1 MFAGLL
7 EGGSLDR
14 AAACALMQRV
24 MAGEVS
30 PVQLAAVLMVL
41 RTRGETV
48 DELTGFAE
56 AMRAAAVTVPAG
68 RDGLV
73 DTCGTGGDGSGTF
86 NISTATALVAAAMG
100 IPVAKHGNRA
110 VSSRCGSA
118 DVLEE
123 LGVALVADPD
133 RVGAMIR
140 DVGIGF
146 MFAPVL
152 HPAMKHAMPVRR
164 ELGVRTAFNLLG
176 PLTNPAGARR
186 QLLGV
191 YDPALCAPL
200 ARVLGNL
207 GSEHAFVV
215 HGAGGLDEV
224 SPCGETLVAELRD
237 GEVTTFTFSPEQA
250 GIERCRLAELAG
262 GSSADN
268 AGIILEILAGRGG
281 PPADAVALNAGF
293 AAVASGQVA
302 SVKDGVG
309 LAREVL
315 DDGRAA
321 ALLARLVESS
331 RAAAREES

>member
-14 AAACALMQRV
+14 TAARALMQRI
-24 MAGEVS
+24 MDGEVS

-68 RDGLV
+68 EGGLV

-86 NISTATALVAAAMG
+86 NISTATALVAAAMD

-110 VSSRCGSA
+110 VSSRSGSA

-123 LGVALVADPD
+123 LGVALVADPLQ
-133 RVGAMIR
+133 VAAMIR
-140 DVGIGF
+140 EVGIGF
-146 MFAPVL
+146 MFAPLL

-164 ELGVRTAFNLLG
+164 ELGVRTVFNLLG

-191 YDPALCAPL
+191 YAPSLCAPL
-200 ARVLGNL
+200 AQVLGNL

-215 HGAGGLDEV
+215 HGEGGLDEV
-224 SPCGETLVAELRD
+224 SPCGRTLVAELRA
-237 GEVTTFTFSPEQA
+237 GEVNTFTFTPEEA
-250 GIERCRLAELAG
+250 GIERCRPTDLAG
-262 GSSADN
+262 GTPAEN
-268 AGIILEILAGRGG
+268 AEIIRGILAGRTG

-293 AAVASGQVA
+293 AAVVAGQAATVGEGVA
-302 SVKDGVG
+302 Q
-309 LAREVL
+309 AREVL
-315 DDGRAA
+315 ADGRAA
-321 ALLARLVESS
+321 ALLARL
-331 RAAAREES
+331 AAASQAAAGEAS